1 MSGWSVVRWTGVLG
15 LAAIVVQMLGAGVS
29 SAMGSEPAIDD
40 PTKLLAFVRSSHFA
54 ATTGLMLFFIGFA
67 LFLGFI
73 GGLKAIAVASAPE
86 HEWLATTMFGAGV
99 VIAVIGFAGLG
110 VGLTALAIATSNHAD
125 ASQVRLLFEVERVL
139 GGAPWL
145 VPAAFYLGTAG
156 SLGAATRI
164 LPRWLALVGWIGS
177 ILVFIAAF
185 SAYGG
190 SDPGVFWAA
199 NGSATV
205 LAFLPFWIW
214 TLGASVVF
222 LRRRGSAA

>member
-1 MSGWSVVRWTGVLG
+1 VL
-15 LAAIVVQMLGAGVS
+15 L
-29 SAMGSEPAIDD
+29 
-40 PTKLLAFVRSSHFA
+40 
-54 ATTGLMLFFIGFA
+54 LFFVGFA
-67 LFLGFI
+67 LFLGYI
-73 GGLKAIAVASAPE
+73 SGLRAIAVASAPE

-99 VIAVIGFAGLG
+99 AIAVIGFAGLG
-110 VGLTALAIATSNHAD
+110 VGLTAIAVAASNHAD

-145 VPAAFYLGTAG
+145 VPAAFFLGTAG

-177 ILVFIAAF
+177 VLVFIAAL

-199 NGSATV
+199 NGSVTV
-205 LAFLPFWIW
+205 LAFLPFWVW
-214 TLGASVVF
+214 TLGSSIVL
-222 LRRRGSAA
+222 LRRRRSAA